1 MSRPRP
7 GFPLC
12 SALGLVALGLA
23 AAEPSLAQQEAPGV
37 FGEVIEVRVVN
48 IEVVVTDKDNVR
60 VPNLTAQDFRLRVN
74 GKEVPIEYFTEVR
87 GGEAV
92 DTAGGAPDVPSVVPG
107 SPVGTSY
114 LVFIDDFFSIA
125 RDRNR
130 VLDGLEV
137 DLPGLG
143 PQDRMAVVA
152 YDGRKLEMLSSWSQ
166 SVPQLKRALDAARAR
181 PAHGLQR
188 MSEKQQHDRELRLRR
203 QSGIFG
209 GSFTGRLDP
218 LEYAYAEQ
226 LGEQVESSVMA
237 ASATLRSFAQPP
249 GRKVMLL
256 LSGGW
261 PYMPTEYTTDE
272 RARLVVEETI
282 PGGPRLFRPLADTA
296 NLLGYT
302 LYPVD
307 VPGLSAEISD
317 ASLSG
322 SDDPGRSAST
332 AINREQ
338 EVQSSLTYL
347 ARETGGQALLNAGR
361 AHALERATGDT
372 RSYYWLGFT
381 PQRQRDDNRYEVE
394 VDVLRPGLRARFRQ
408 GYQDYSR
415 QREVTMTVES
425 ALLFGNP
432 PSARPLAV
440 QFGRP
445 TRAGMSTVRLP
456 LTLRIPADAI
466 TLVPVGGEHRAELE
480 LRVAALD
487 DKGRT
492 SDIPVVPITISAKQP
507 PGRDQFFTYSTSL
520 ELRKQR
526 HQLVVAVYDR
536 ASGTLLST
544 TAEVAP

>member
-1 MSRPRP
+1 MPGTRPLFSR
-7 GFPLC
+7 LT
-12 SALGLVALGLA
+12 ALALATLVLA
-23 AAEPSLAQQEAPGV
+23 APPAPAQQEAPGV
-37 FGEVIEVRVVN
+37 FGEVIDVRVVN

-87 GGEAV
+87 GGEAI
-92 DTAGGAPDVPSVVPG
+92 DTGGDASDVPAVVPG

-114 LVFIDDFFSIA
+114 LVFVDDFFSIA

-130 VLDGLEV
+130 VIDGLEV

-143 PQDRMAVVA
+143 PQDRIAVVA

-166 SVPQLKRALDAARAR
+166 SVPQLQRALRAAKER
-181 PAHGLQR
+181 PAYGLQR
-188 MSEKQQHDRELRLRR
+188 LSEKQQHDREMRMRR
-203 QSGIFG
+203 QSGMFA

-218 LEYAYAEQ
+218 LEYEYAEQ
-226 LGEQVESSVMA
+226 LAEQVESSVMA

-261 PYMPTEYTTDE
+261 PYMPTEYTIDE
-272 RARLVVEETI
+272 RARLIMEETI
-282 PGGPRLFRPLADTA
+282 PGGTDLFRPLADTA

-307 VPGLSAEISD
+307 VPGLSAAVTD
-317 ASLSG
+317 ASLSAT
-322 SDDPGRSAST
+322 DEPIRSART
-332 AINREQ
+332 AIDREQ
-338 EVQSSLTYL
+338 EVQTSLTFL

-361 AHALERATGDT
+361 ANALERAAGDT

-381 PQRQRDDNRYEVE
+381 PERQRDDNRYDVE

-408 GYQDYSR
+408 GFQDYSR
-415 QREVTMTVES
+415 TREVTMTVES

-432 PSARPLAV
+432 PSARPLPA

-445 TRAGMSTVRLP
+445 TRAGMSTVKLP
-456 LTLRIPADAI
+456 ITLRIPANAV

-492 SDIPVVPITISAKQP
+492 SEIPVVPITVSTKELP
-507 PGRDQFFTYSTSL
+507 RPDQYFTYQTSL

-526 HQLVVAVYDR
+526 HQLVVAIYDR

-544 TAEVAP
+544 TAEVTP